1 MHRRRQESKLQEQES
16 EGLIT
21 SEVERGGARERDTG
35 DKHRPHSGRRTTE
48 ELGWCVGHTAETV

>member
-1 MHRRRQESKLQEQES
+1 MHRRRQESKLQKQES

-21 SEVERGGARERDTG
+21 SEVERGGAREQDTG
-35 DKHRPHSGRRTTE
+35 DKHRPHSGRWTTE